1 MPHSKKISF
10 IATNRREDLF
20 RQDPSYIYR
29 CENLAQAL
37 KTRGYHTELIHLK
50 RFSVK
55 SVPRYA
61 VFHRPTDSLKL
72 RWLVKQLKIRGTVT
86 IADYDDLI
94 INSDYSSYSPAVRN
108 NILPLKK
115 ISKIFNANR
124 KALKLFD
131 LITVSTEALSSKVKE
146 ISPQSRV
153 TIIHNSVHYSWHE
166 NLSEEVAN
174 FSEKTITY
182 FPGTRSHDRDFNL
195 IAPMLERFLKAYPQ
209 TKLQI
214 TGHLNYNLDIP
225 KSQFIKLPKVP
236 FWDYKDH
243 VRGGWVNLA
252 PLENTP
258 FNACKS
264 ALKGIESGYFGI
276 PTVCSP
282 NQDYERLTKA
292 GVIIASSNT
301 EWFDTLE
308 RLMAPEIYHELT
320 STIRKNTLNIADI
333 SIATDE
339 FINAIQSCSPLYK
352 RLPIVA

>member
-1 MPHSKKISF
+1 MPHSKTISF

-20 RQDPSYIYR
+20 HQDPSYIYR

-37 KTRGYHTELIHLK
+37 KTRGYQTELIHIKKL
-50 RFSVK
+50 SVK
-55 SVPRYA
+55 SAPKYA
-61 VFHRPTDSLKL
+61 VFHRPSDSLKL
-72 RWLVKQLKIRGTVT
+72 RWLVKQLKTRGTIT

-108 NILPLKK
+108 NILPIKK
-115 ISKIFNANR
+115 IKKVFDANR

-153 TIIHNSVHYSWHE
+153 TVIHNSVHYSWIE
-166 NLSEEVAN
+166 RSTKELDN

-182 FPGTRSHDRDFNL
+182 FPGTRSHDRDFRL

-214 TGHLNYNLDIP
+214 TGHLNYKLDIP
-225 KSQFIKLPKVP
+225 KSQIIKLPRVP
-236 FWDYKDH
+236 FSEYKDH

-264 ALKGIESGYFGI
+264 ALKGIEAGRFGI
-276 PTVCSP
+276 PTICSP

-292 GVIIASSNT
+292 GAIIASSNT
-301 EWFDTLE
+301 KWFDSLEMLMDRDAYQNSTSNISRKTL
-308 RLMAPEIYHELT
+308 
-320 STIRKNTLNIADI
+320 KIADS
-333 SIATDE
+333 SIAVDT
-339 FINAIQSCSPLYK
+339 FINALQSNISSSS
-352 RLPIVA
+352 